1 MSRELDKAYDPSK
14 YESDIYAKW
23 ETSGAFKPEGN
34 LHLRVGGAQEMPDE
48 QAGVGSVT
56 GSTKD
61 TDSVRQ
67 REAGITD
74 ADRTRA
80 SKPPFTIIMPP
91 PNANGD
97 LHLGHAMFV
106 IEDILTR
113 YRRMQGHPTLW
124 LPGTDHAG
132 IETQVVYERELAKQG
147 KSRYDLGPEKF
158 YAAALDFTLTNQ
170 PKIINQM
177 RSLGF
182 SADWSRLK
190 FTLDDD
196 IIATVYATFRKM
208 HDDGLIYRGNRI
220 VNWCTSCQ
228 SSFADIEVKFVDRT
242 DTIYTLDYGTV
253 KIATTRPETIFA
265 DAAVA
270 VHPDDPRYAKLIGQ
284 TAVIP
289 LVERPVAIIADNY
302 VAPEFGTGA
311 LKVTPAHDKNDYE
324 IGKRHNLP
332 EISVVDLD
340 GMLINVP
347 EEFAGLSVEAG
358 RKAVVAAL
366 DAAGKLV
373 STESINHSVGTHDR
387 CGTTIEPLITEQWYM
402 RVAGPNAKVI
412 AAIEQGDI
420 KIVPERF
427 KKISLDWLKNEYDW
441 NISRQNW
448 FGIRIPVFYKT
459 NNDPAKE
466 PYLVTADE
474 NEAKSYYGE
483 GNYRA
488 ETDVF
493 DTWYSSG
500 QWPYATLQATDDFDK
515 GFYPTSVMET
525 GRDILTKWVT
535 KMAMFGLYRTG
546 GVPFRT
552 VYLHG
557 LINDEHGK
565 KMSKSK
571 GNVIN
576 PLVMTE
582 KYGTDALRLALT
594 IGITPGNDGALSEAK
609 IEGYRNFNNKLWNV
623 ARFILGQLPEDYSPA
638 IPELHSPA
646 DHWIMAKLNTAVVEV
661 TQAIEQYRFSD
672 AGQQIYSLL
681 WDDFADWYLEAS
693 KSAPNHNLLMHALE
707 TILTL
712 IHPIAPFVSEAIWS
726 ELPDHPNQLITTA
739 WPVVDIT
746 RTKTV
751 LSETN
756 LFEQI
761 IEIVT
766 NTRSKIAAIQ
776 PKYPELHLA
785 NANPYQGQLELISKL
800 ARIPIDRI
808 KTHSGLVQIQ
818 VGESIGAGETTHFI
832 SLGLNGYLAVYEE
845 EILAYKHRLTAELHE
860 KQAYVRSLETKLA
873 NKKYTESA
881 PPKIV
886 EETRQRQTDTQ
897 ILLAKLEEQ
906 LANLS

>member
-23 ETSGAFKPEGN
+23 EASGAFKPEGN
-34 LHLRVGGAQEMPDE
+34 LHLR
-48 QAGVGSVT
+48 T
-56 GSTKD
+56 STKGM
-61 TDSVRQ
+61 S
-67 REAGITD
+67 A
-74 ADRTRA
+74 ADKTRA
-80 SKPPFTIIMPP
+80 NKPPFTIIMPP
-91 PNANGD
+91 PNSNGD
-97 LHLGHAMFV
+97 IHVGTAMFV
-106 IEDILTR
+106 IEDIMAR
-113 YRRMQGHPTLW
+113 YRRMLGHPTLW

-132 IETQVVYERELAKQG
+132 IETQVVYERELAKTGQ
-147 KSRYDLGPEKF
+147 SRFDLGPEKF
-158 YAAALDFTLTNQ
+158 YHAALKFTLENQ
-170 PKIINQM
+170 PRIIGQL

-190 FTLDDD
+190 FTLDAD
-196 IIATVYATFRKM
+196 IIAIVYSTFKQM
-208 HDDGLIYRGNRI
+208 HSDGLIYRGNRI
-220 VNWCTSCQ
+220 VNWCTSCK

-253 KIATTRPETIFA
+253 RIATTRPETIFA

-270 VHPDDPRYAKLIGQ
+270 VHPDDPRYSELIGG

-289 LVERPVAIIADNY
+289 LVDRPVAIIADDY
-302 VAPEFGTGA
+302 VTPQFGTGA

-340 GMLINVP
+340 GKLINVP
-347 EEFAGLSVEAG
+347 DEFAGLTVEAG
-358 RKAVVAAL
+358 HKAVIAAL
-366 DAAGKLV
+366 DEAGKLV
-373 STESINHSVGTHDR
+373 ATESIQHSIGTHDR
-387 CGTTIEPLITEQWYM
+387 CGTVIEPLITEQWYM
-402 RVAGPNAKVI
+402 RVAEPNAKVI
-412 AAIEQGDI
+412 KAIKSGDI
-420 KIVPERF
+420 TIVPERF

-459 NNDPAKE
+459 SNDPAKDS
-466 PYLVTADE
+466 YLVTADE
-474 NEAKSYYGE
+474 AEARSYYGE

-500 QWPYATLQATDDFDK
+500 QWPYATLQATGDFDQ
-515 GFYPTSVMET
+515 FYPTSVMET

-546 GVPFRT
+546 QVPFRT

-576 PLVMTE
+576 PLQMTS
-582 KYGTDALRLALT
+582 KFGTDALRLALT

-623 ARFILGQLPEDYSPA
+623 ARFILGTLPDDYSPTT
-638 IPELHSPA
+638 PEPHSAA
-646 DHWIMAKLNTAVVEV
+646 DHWIMSKLNTAISEV
-661 TQAIEQYRFSD
+661 TKSLEEYRFSD

-681 WDDFADWYLEAS
+681 WDDFADWYVEAS
-693 KSAPNHNLLMHALE
+693 KVSPNHDLLLHGLE
-707 TILTL
+707 TVLKL

-726 ELPDHPNQLITTA
+726 ELPARSHQLIATP
-739 WPVVDIT
+739 WPVVDTT

-751 LSETN
+751 LSVGRIREFDEVVAIVREIRTIRADLN
-756 LFEQI
+756 LGK
-761 IEIVT
+761 VT
-766 NTRSKIAAIQ
+766 AVYSSSVMWKLNGLLIARLARNLALESANQSDGLLIHSSSAKAWLVADKQAIAQ
-776 PKYPELHLA
+776 SIQRLKKLRGEKLSHLKS
-785 NANPYQGQLELISKL
+785 LESKL
-800 ARIPIDRI
+800 NNT
-808 KTHSGLVQIQ
+808 K
-818 VGESIGAGETTHFI
+818 
-832 SLGLNGYLAVYEE
+832 
-845 EILAYKHRLTAELHE
+845 
-860 KQAYVRSLETKLA
+860 YV
-873 NKKYTESA
+873 ESA
-881 PPKIV
+881 PAKLV
-886 EETRQRQTDTQ
+886 GETRTLHAETLVSLEMLEAQ
-897 ILLAKLEEQ
+897 LEKLR
-906 LANLS
+906 

>member
-14 YESDIYAKW
+14 YESAIYARW
-23 ETSGAFKPEGN
+23 ENSGAFKPN
-34 LHLRVGGAQEMPDE
+34 PKA
-48 QAGVGSVT
+48 
-56 GSTKD
+56 TK
-61 TDSVRQ
+61 
-67 REAGITD
+67 E
-74 ADRTRA
+74 
-80 SKPPFTIIMPP
+80 PFTIIMPP
-91 PNANGD
+91 PNSNGD
-97 LHLGHAMFV
+97 IHVGTAMFV
-106 IEDILTR
+106 IEDIMAR

-132 IETQVVYERELAKQG
+132 IETQVVYERELAKEG
-147 KSRYDLGPEKF
+147 KSRFDLGREQF
-158 YAAALDFTLTNQ
+158 YDAALKFTLDNQ
-170 PKIINQM
+170 PKIIGQL

-190 FTLDDD
+190 FTLDQD
-196 IIATVYATFRKM
+196 IIDIVYATFKQM

-242 DTIYTLDYGTV
+242 DTIYTLDYDTV
-253 KIATTRPETIFA
+253 RIATTRPETIFA

-284 TAVIP
+284 TAIIP
-289 LVERPVAIIADNY
+289 LVDRPVAIIADDY
-302 VAPEFGTGA
+302 VAQEFGTGA

-347 EEFAGLSVEAG
+347 EEFAGLSVETG
-358 RKAVVAAL
+358 RTAVVAAL
-366 DAAGKLV
+366 KAAGKLV
-373 STESINHSVGTHDR
+373 STESISHSMGTHDR
-387 CGTTIEPLITEQWYM
+387 CGTVIEPLITEQWYM
-402 RVAGPNAKVI
+402 RVAGPNSNVI
-412 AAIEQGDI
+412 KAIKTGDI
-420 KIVPERF
+420 AIVPDRF
-427 KKISLDWLKNEYDW
+427 KKISLDWLTNEYDW

-459 NNDPAKE
+459 STDPSKE
-466 PYLVTADE
+466 PYLVAADE
-474 NEAKSYYGE
+474 AEAKGYYGE
-483 GNYRA
+483 GNYRT

-500 QWPYATLQATDDFDK
+500 QWPYATLQATGDFDR
-515 GFYPTSVMET
+515 FYPTSVMET

-546 GVPFRT
+546 QVPFRT

-576 PLVMTE
+576 PLKMTAE
-582 KYGTDALRLALT
+582 YGTDALRLALT

-623 ARFILGQLPEDYSPA
+623 ARFILGQLPDDYSLA
-638 IPELHSPA
+638 DPELHSPA
-646 DHWIMAKLNTAVVEV
+646 DHWLMAKLGTAVAEV
-661 TQAIEQYRFSD
+661 TQAIEEYRFSD
-672 AGQQIYSLL
+672 AGQLIYSLL

-693 KSAPNHNLLMHALE
+693 KVSPNHTLLVHALE

-726 ELPDHPNQLITTA
+726 ELPARSNQLITTP
-739 WPVVDIT
+739 WPVVDTT
-746 RTKTV
+746 RTKTERSV
-751 LSETN
+751 GQIREFDEVVAIVREIRTTRAELNLDKVTAVYSSSPFWDTN
-756 LFEQI
+756 SPLIARLARNLALESGNQSDGLLIHASSAKAWLVADQKTIAQTIRRLEKQI
-761 IEIVT
+761 AEK
-766 NTRSKIAAIQ
+766 RA
-776 PKYPELHLA
+776 HLA
-785 NANPYQGQLELISKL
+785 
-800 ARIPIDRI
+800 
-808 KTHSGLVQIQ
+808 
-818 VGESIGAGETTHFI
+818 
-832 SLGLNGYLAVYEE
+832 
-845 EILAYKHRLTAELHE
+845 
-860 KQAYVRSLETKLA
+860 SLEAKLGNA
-873 NKKYTESA
+873 KYVESA
-881 PPKIV
+881 PAKLV
-886 EETRQRQTDTQ
+886 GETRTLHAET
-897 ILLAKLEEQ
+897 LASIEKLEDQ
-906 LANLS
+906 LKKLR